1 MYLSL
6 TDLPPSYF
14 HLANYYVIVFL
25 DHTQIFTALAI
36 ALLVSFILLLAAP
49 QVHYTSIWYKLCD
62 TTEYNPMPSE
72 IHIVVVFYR

>member
-6 TDLPPSYF
+6 TDLPPSYL
-14 HLANYYVIVFL
+14 HLANYYVIIFL

-49 QVHYTSIWYKLCD
+49 
-62 TTEYNPMPSE
+62 
-72 IHIVVVFYR
+72 